1 MVLYFSLVSLFGLNF
16 RLKWAFVNS
25 LIQALF
31 VKQYRLGVA
40 ERSFDATSCRRPAPA
55 IEGTITKKPNNNNN
69 NNKNGI
75 ARVLW
80 GKHGGGAVSSDGAV
94 HSTLLPKEN
103 GATVHVNCDQ
113 D

>member
-1 MVLYFSLVSLFGLNF
+1 MVLYFSLISLFGLKF

-31 VKQYRLGVA
+31 VKRYRLGVVV
-40 ERSFDATSCRRPAPA
+40 RSLGATSCRRPAPA
-55 IEGTITKKPNNNNN
+55 IEGTITKKPNNNN
-69 NNKNGI
+69 KNGI

-80 GKHGGGAVSSDGAV
+80 GKHGGGAVSLA
-94 HSTLLPKEN
+94 LLPKEN
-103 GATVHVNCDQ
+103 GVTVRVNCDQ